1 MRDTIAFMLG
11 SKERRV
17 TCPAPTTT
25 VLNWLRLEASATGT
39 KEGCGDGDCG
49 ACTVVVGRLEGDA
62 VAYRA
67 VNACI
72 MLLTELDGSQPLP
85 AHPPRGPAGAR
96 HPVQRAMV
104 ERHGSQCGFCT
115 PGIVMSLFA
124 LRQGGEE
131 RPDVVEALAG
141 NLCRC
146 TGYRSIVDAAQ
157 DCCAGKP
164 EPHPSEEPARW
175 LAAQDRSPVAFEHSA
190 EAYVAPRSLGQLADV
205 LERHPR
211 ATLLAGGTDLG
222 VWLAKRHGGL
232 PLIVSLGR
240 VAELAEIAI
249 GAGALTLGATA
260 SYDRCLPALEAWWPD
275 LGAMMRRLGSPQI
288 RNLGTIGGNLATA
301 SPIGDMAPA
310 LLALDATLHL
320 RRGAQVRMLPLRE
333 FFTAYRRTALQPG
346 EIIAA
351 IEIARPVPG
360 EVLKVFKVSK
370 RFEEDISTVC
380 AAFHLRL
387 RDGMVQEFRAAWGG
401 MAATPLRSTALERK
415 LVGQPWSQATV
426 AAGMASLDAELTPL
440 SDARASAAYR
450 SAVARN
456 LLLKLYLETVGSD
469 VPTRVA
475 RAA

>member
-1 MRDTIAFMLG
+1 MRDTIAFLLG
-11 SKERRV
+11 SEERRV
-17 TCPAPTTT
+17 TCPAPNTS
-25 VLNWLRLEASATGT
+25 VLNWLRLDASTTGT

-49 ACTVVVGRLEGDA
+49 ACTVVVGRLEGGA
-62 VAYRA
+62 VTYRA

-72 MLLTELDGSQPLP
+72 MLLTELDGAQLLTVE
-85 AHPPRGPAGAR
+85 HLRERDGAL

-124 LRQGGEE
+124 LRESGGE

-146 TGYRSIVDAAQ
+146 TGYRSIVDAAH
-157 DCCAGKP
+157 DCCDGP
-164 EPHPSEEPARW
+164 REPRGTADAARW
-175 LAAQDRSPVAFEHSA
+175 LADCDRSPVAFERAA
-190 EAYVAPRSLGQLADV
+190 EAYVAPSSLSELADV
-205 LERHPR
+205 LQRHPR

-232 PLIVSLGR
+232 PLVVSLNR
-240 VAELAEIAI
+240 VAELAGIEVRAGSVTI
-249 GAGALTLGATA
+249 GAAASYERCLPVLEGLWPELGAT
-260 SYDRCLPALEAWWPD
+260 
-275 LGAMMRRLGSPQI
+275 MRRLGSPQI

-310 LLALDATLHL
+310 MLALDATLHL
-320 RRGAQVRMLPLRE
+320 RCGERARTLPLAD

-346 EIIAA
+346 EFIAA
-351 IEIARPVPG
+351 IEIARPAPDSAFR
-360 EVLKVFKVSK
+360 VFKVSK

-387 RDGMVQEFRAAWGG
+387 QDGVAMEFRAAWGG
-401 MAATPLRSTALERK
+401 MAATPLRVTALER
-415 LVGQPWSQATV
+415 LVVGRRWDHATV
-426 AAGMASLDAELTPL
+426 EAGMAALDAELTPL

-456 LLLKLYLETVGSD
+456 LLLKLYLETAGSD
-469 VPTRVA
+469 APTRVA